1 MNSIATSTVHVSVH
15 VAFDPIG
22 YAIISKGKESS
33 VRKEGLP
40 RVYLH
45 IIGISGW
52 SISGS
57 YIIHA
62 ASQALTW

>member
-1 MNSIATSTVHVSVH
+1 MNSITTSTVHVSVH

-22 YAIISKGKESS
+22 YAMISKGKESS
-33 VRKEGLP
+33 VCKEGLP
-40 RVYLH
+40 GVCLH
-45 IIGISGW
+45 IKGISGW
-52 SISGS
+52 SISGI